1 MRKLEHKYG
10 DELAVIGVHSAKF
23 TSERDTENIRKAVL
37 RYELEHPVINDAEFA
52 VWQQYS
58 CRAWPTIVFLDPEA
72 RIIGRHEGEITFE
85 QFDPIIRQMVQEFDA
100 QGLIDRTPLGLIA
113 EREAASGLS
122 FPGKILADE
131 ASGMLYV
138 SDSNHNRIVVATTGG
153 EVVRVAGSGEPGLK
167 DGDLGTAQFDHPQGM
182 ALDGDVLYVADTEN
196 HAIRRV
202 DMSGGTVETVAGTG
216 RQARGHSRV
225 GDALSSDL
233 SSPWDLALHDGAL
246 YIAMAGI
253 HQLWKLDLKGSQ
265 VRPYAGNG
273 REAPVDGP
281 LLSASLDQPSGIT
294 TDGEVLYFA
303 DSEASAIRTADL
315 TEDGRVTSI
324 VGLDLFVFGDVDGSG
339 DEVRLQHP
347 LGIHFH
353 DGVVYIADSYNNK
366 IKRLYPRTRTVVTF
380 LGTGE
385 AGHRDGEGGQAIFH
399 EPCGLSVAGGKLYV
413 ADTNNHAIRVADLN
427 TGEVTTLALRG
438 L

>member
-1 MRKLEHKYG
+1 
-10 DELAVIGVHSAKF
+10 
-23 TSERDTENIRKAVL
+23 
-37 RYELEHPVINDAEFA
+37 
-52 VWQQYS
+52 
-58 CRAWPTIVFLDPEA
+58 
-72 RIIGRHEGEITFE
+72 
-85 QFDPIIRQMVQEFDA
+85 
-100 QGLIDRTPLGLIA
+100 
-113 EREAASGLS
+113 
-122 FPGKILADE
+122 
-131 ASGMLYV
+131 MLYV

-385 AGHRDGEGGQAIFH
+385 AGHRDGEGGRRSSTS
-399 EPCGLSVAGGKLYV
+399 PVA
-413 ADTNNHAIRVADLN
+413 
-427 TGEVTTLALRG
+427 
-438 L
+438 

>member
-1 MRKLEHKYG
+1 M
-10 DELAVIGVHSAKF
+10 
-23 TSERDTENIRKAVL
+23 
-37 RYELEHPVINDAEFA
+37 
-52 VWQQYS
+52 
-58 CRAWPTIVFLDPEA
+58 
-72 RIIGRHEGEITFE
+72 
-85 QFDPIIRQMVQEFDA
+85 
-100 QGLIDRTPLGLIA
+100 
-113 EREAASGLS
+113 
-122 FPGKILADE
+122 
-131 ASGMLYV
+131 
-138 SDSNHNRIVVATTGG
+138 
-153 EVVRVAGSGEPGLK
+153 AGSGEPGLK

-233 SSPWDLALHDGAL
+233 SSPWDLALHDSAL

-347 LGIHFH
+347 PGHPLPRRRRVH
-353 DGVVYIADSYNNK
+353 S
-366 IKRLYPRTRTVVTF
+366 RLLQQQDKAALSPYQDRRHIP
-380 LGTGE
+380 
-385 AGHRDGEGGQAIFH
+385 GHRRGWPPRRGGGRRSSTS
-399 EPCGLSVAGGKLYV
+399 PVA
-413 ADTNNHAIRVADLN
+413 
-427 TGEVTTLALRG
+427 
-438 L
+438 

>member
-122 FPGKILADE
+122 FPGKILAGE

-233 SSPWDLALHDGAL
+233 SSPWDLALHDSAL

-347 LGIHFH
+347 LGIHSH
-353 DGVVYIADSYNNK
+353 AGVVYIADSYNNK

-385 AGHRDGEGGQAIFH
+385 AGHRDGEGGQALFH